1 MKETMRQQRQ
11 GGFLIS
17 KIHQLSQRIFAK
29 ILKEYKLEEFNPAQG
44 RIMFVLWQKDNI
56 PIHEL
61 VEKTQYSKSTLT
73 SMLDNLERAG
83 FIKRIPSKE
92 DRREILIALTE
103 KNRLLQDKYVDV
115 SREMGK
121 LFYNKFNGEE
131 IDNFEKYLKRILENL
146 IEFDTNTNK

>member
-1 MKETMRQQRQ
+1 MKQTMKQQRQ

-17 KIHQLSQRIFAK
+17 KIHQLSQRIFAR
-29 ILKEYKLEEFNPAQG
+29 ILKDHKLDEFNPAQG

-73 SMLDNLERAG
+73 SMLDNLEMAG
-83 FIKRIPSKE
+83 FIKRVPSKK

-121 LFYNKFNGEE
+121 LFYNKFSDEE
-131 IDNFEKYLKRILENL
+131 IDDFENYLEKILENL
-146 IEFDTNTNK
+146 IEFDIITDK

>member
-1 MKETMRQQRQ
+1 MKQQRQ

-29 ILKEYKLEEFNPAQG
+29 ILKEHKRDEFNPAQG
-44 RIMFVLWQKDNI
+44 RIMFTLWQKDNI

-73 SMLDNLERAG
+73 SMLDNLEEAG

-103 KNRLLQDKYVDV
+103 KDKLLQDKYVEV

-121 LFYNKFNGEE
+121 LYYNGFNDEE
-131 IDNFEKYLKRILENL
+131 IDDFERYLERILENL
-146 IEFDTNTNK
+146 IEFDIKTNK

>member
-1 MKETMRQQRQ
+1 MKETMKQQRQ

-29 ILKEYKLEEFNPAQG
+29 ILKEHKRDEFNPAQG
-44 RIMFVLWQKDNI
+44 RIMFTLWQKDNI

-73 SMLDNLERAG
+73 SMLDNLEEAG

-103 KNRLLQDKYVDV
+103 KDKLLQDKYVEV

-121 LFYNKFNGEE
+121 LYYNGFNDEE
-131 IDNFEKYLKRILENL
+131 IDDFERYLERILENL
-146 IEFDTNTNK
+146 IEFDIKTNK

>member
-1 MKETMRQQRQ
+1 MKETMKQQRQ

-17 KIHQLSQRIFAK
+17 KIHQLSQRIFAR
-29 ILKEYKLEEFNPAQG
+29 ILKEHELDEFNPAQG

-61 VEKTQYSKSTLT
+61 VEKTQFSKSTLT
-73 SMLDNLERAG
+73 SMLDNLEKAG
-83 FIKRIPSKE
+83 FIKRVPSKD

-103 KNRLLQDKYVDV
+103 KDRLLQDNYIDV

-121 LFYNKFNGEE
+121 LYYNRFSDKE
-131 IDNFEKYLKRILENL
+131 IDDFENYLERILENL
-146 IEFDTNTNK
+146 LDYDTKHK

>member
-1 MKETMRQQRQ
+1 MKETMKQQRQ

-17 KIHQLSQRIFAK
+17 KIHQLSQRIFAR
-29 ILKEYKLEEFNPAQG
+29 ILKEHELDEFNPAQG

-61 VEKTQYSKSTLT
+61 VEKTQFSKSTLT
-73 SMLDNLERAG
+73 SMLDNLEKAG
-83 FIKRIPSKE
+83 FIKRVPSKD

-103 KNRLLQDKYVDV
+103 KDRLLQDKYIDI

-121 LFYNKFNGEE
+121 LYYNRFSDEE
-131 IDNFEKYLKRILENL
+131 IDDFENYLERILENL
-146 IEFDTNTNK
+146 IDFDTKNK

>member
-1 MKETMRQQRQ
+1 MKQQRQ

-17 KIHQLSQRIFAK
+17 KIHQLSQRIFAR
-29 ILKEYKLEEFNPAQG
+29 ILKDHRLEEFNPAQG
-44 RIMFVLWQKDNI
+44 RVMFVLWQKDNI

-73 SMLDNLERAG
+73 SMLDNLEKAG
-83 FIKRIPSKE
+83 FIKRVPSKE

-103 KNRLLQDKYVDV
+103 KDRLLQDKYIDV

-121 LFYNKFNGEE
+121 LFYNKFNDEE
-131 IDNFEKYLKRILENL
+131 IDDFENYLEKILENL
-146 IEFDTNTNK
+146 IEFDEKSNK

>member
-1 MKETMRQQRQ
+1 MKETIKQQRQ

-17 KIHQLSQRIFAK
+17 KIHQLSQRIFAR
-29 ILKEYKLEEFNPAQG
+29 ILKNHKLDEFNPAQG

-61 VEKTQYSKSTLT
+61 VERTQFSKSTLT
-73 SMLDNLERAG
+73 SMLDNLEKAG
-83 FIKRIPSKE
+83 FIKRVPSKE

-103 KNRLLQDKYVDV
+103 KDRLLQDKYIDV

-121 LFYNKFNGEE
+121 LYYNKFNDKE
-131 IDNFEKYLKRILENL
+131 INDFENYLKIILENL
-146 IEFDTNTNK
+146 IDLDTKHK

>member
-1 MKETMRQQRQ
+1 MKETMKQQRQ

-17 KIHQLSQRIFAK
+17 KIHQLSQRIFAR
-29 ILKEYKLEEFNPAQG
+29 ILKDHKLDEFNPAQG

-73 SMLDNLERAG
+73 SMLDNLEMAG
-83 FIKRIPSKE
+83 FIKRVPSKK

-121 LFYNKFNGEE
+121 LFYNKFSDEE
-131 IDNFEKYLKRILENL
+131 IDDFENYLEKILENL
-146 IEFDTNTNK
+146 IEFDIITDK

>member
-1 MKETMRQQRQ
+1 MKQQRQ

-17 KIHQLSQRIFAK
+17 KIHQLSQRIFAR
-29 ILKEYKLEEFNPAQG
+29 ILKEHELDEFNPAQG

-61 VEKTQYSKSTLT
+61 VERTQFSKSTLT
-73 SMLDNLERAG
+73 SMLDNLEKAG
-83 FIKRIPSKE
+83 FIKRVPSKD

-103 KNRLLQDKYVDV
+103 KDRFLQDKYIVV

-121 LFYNKFNGEE
+121 FYYNRFSDEE
-131 IDNFEKYLKRILENL
+131 IDDFENYLERILENL
-146 IEFDTNTNK
+146 IDYDTKHK

>member
-1 MKETMRQQRQ
+1 MKQQRQ

-17 KIHQLSQRIFAK
+17 KIHQLSQRIFAR
-29 ILKEYKLEEFNPAQG
+29 ILKDHKLDEFNPAQG

-73 SMLDNLERAG
+73 SMLDNLEKAG
-83 FIKRIPSKE
+83 FIKRVPSKE

-121 LFYNKFNGEE
+121 LFYNKFNEEE
-131 IDNFEKYLKRILENL
+131 IDDFENYLERILENL
-146 IEFDTNTNK
+146 IEFDIETNK

>member
-1 MKETMRQQRQ
+1 MKETMKQQRQ

-17 KIHQLSQRIFAK
+17 KIHQLSQRIFAR
-29 ILKEYKLEEFNPAQG
+29 ILKEHELDEFNPAQG

-61 VEKTQYSKSTLT
+61 VERTQFSKSTLT
-73 SMLDNLERAG
+73 SMLDNLEKAG
-83 FIKRIPSKE
+83 FIKRVPSKE

-103 KNRLLQDKYVDV
+103 KDRLLQDKYIDV

-121 LFYNKFNGEE
+121 LYYNKFNDKE
-131 IDNFEKYLKRILENL
+131 INDFENYLKIILENL
-146 IEFDTNTNK
+146 IDLDTKHK